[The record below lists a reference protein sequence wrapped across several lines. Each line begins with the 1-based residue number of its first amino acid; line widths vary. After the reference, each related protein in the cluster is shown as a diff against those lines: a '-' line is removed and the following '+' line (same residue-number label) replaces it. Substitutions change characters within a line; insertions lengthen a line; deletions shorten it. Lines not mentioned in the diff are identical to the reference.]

1 MARQCFSVLVFRN
14 PVSGWQA
21 LARRI
26 LHCHHQ
32 TMFGAFLGPFSILIV
47 KAISATVPHPSQSSI
62 ALSDSSAVDSLP
74 LFLGNASSDDPASGN
89 ALEITCDHILGSGF
103 RVSSCRTLF
112 PLMKKGTDEVV
123 FADRTS
129 PLHHDINLPF
139 RVQSRKLLECQT
151 RCKALSDWEL

>member
-1 MARQCFSVLVFRN
+1 
-14 PVSGWQA
+14 
-21 LARRI
+21 
-26 LHCHHQ
+26 
-32 TMFGAFLGPFSILIV
+32 MFGTFLGPLSILIV
-47 KAISATVPHPSQSSI
+47 KTFSATVPQPSQSSI

-74 LFLGNASSDDPASGN
+74 LIMGNASSDDPASSN
-89 ALEITCDHILGSGF
+89 ALAITCDHTLGSGF

-129 PLHHDINLPF
+129 VLHRDIGLPF

-151 RCKALSDWEL
+151 RCKALSD